1 MAELFGFEIKWKGS
15 EKEEELESFVEKTED
30 DGAMVVVGGGAQA
43 TFVDMEGSARTEAD
57 LIMKYRGMAEYPE
70 VQSAID
76 DIVNEAIVTNDLN
89 DAPVDIIVDDV
100 PFPDSIKKKIIAEFK
115 YGLQL
120 LDFSNTAHEKFRD
133 WYIDGRANFHV
144 IIDEANPS
152 KGILELRYI
161 DSPNIRKVR
170 EYEQEKNGQ
179 MYIKKLKRE
188 YYLYSESF
196 LMGTNSAK
204 MDSSGSTVTGLRI
217 AKDSVITIN
226 SGIMNPKKTMILS
239 YLHQAYKAKNQLS
252 MLEDAAVIYRIA
264 RAPERRVF
272 YIDVG
277 TLPKAKAEQYMRDMM
292 VKHKNKLAYDA
303 STGEIRDDRNFM
315 TMTDDFWL
323 PRREGGRGTEI
334 SMLNG
339 GATLGEMT
347 DVEYMQK
354 KLYKA
359 LRVPV
364 SRLESDGGFSL
375 GRPSEISR
383 EELKFAK
390 FVARLRSRFS
400 ILFDK
405 YLERQLILKGIVT
418 PEDWKTIKNHIRYD
432 FKKDNQFETLKNNEI
447 KREMGGVVNDYLP
460 LVEAGLFSMS
470 YVYKEI
476 CQFTDEE
483 IKQMKKEIDEEHAE
497 DQAKQALE
505 RDLNKDDEE
514 EEQGG
519 APTQFVATLKPAP
532 AKKTEGDTK

>member
-1 MAELFGFEIKWKGS
+1 MAELFGFEIKWKGN
-15 EKEEELESFVEKTED
+15 EKSEELESFVERTED
-30 DGAMVVVGGGAQA
+30 DGAMAVFGGGSQA
-43 TFVDMEGSARTEAD
+43 SFIDMEGSARTEAD
-57 LIMKYRGMAEYPE
+57 LIMKYRIMAEQSD
-70 VQSAID
+70 VKSAID

-89 DAPVDIIVDDV
+89 DSPVDIIVDDV
-100 PFPDSIKKKIIAEFK
+100 PFPDKIKKRIIEEFE

-120 LDFSNTAHEKFRD
+120 LDFSNNGHEKFRD
-133 WYIDGRANFHV
+133 WYVDGRSNFHV
-144 IIDEANPS
+144 IIDEENPS
-152 KGILELRYI
+152 RGILELRYI
-161 DSPNIRKVR
+161 DSPKIRKVR
-170 EYEQEKNGQ
+170 EYEQEKRGQ
-179 MYIKKLKRE
+179 IYVKKLKQE
-188 YYLYSESF
+188 YYLYSENF
-196 LMGTNSAK
+196 LMGSASK
-204 MDSSGSTVTGLRI
+204 NDMNGAMTGLKI
-217 AKDSVITIN
+217 AKDSVITVN
-226 SGIMNPKKTMILS
+226 SGITNANKTMILS
-239 YLHQAYKAKNQLS
+239 YLHEAYKASNQLR

-364 SRLESDGGFSL
+364 SRTESDSGFSL

-383 EELKFAK
+383 EEIKFAK
-390 FVARLRSRFS
+390 FVSRLRSRFT

-405 YLERQLILKGIVT
+405 FLERQLILKGIIT
-418 PEDWKTIKNHIRYD
+418 PEDWKDIKNNIRYD
-432 FKKDNQFETLKNNEI
+432 FKKDNMFEQMKNNEI
-447 KREMGGVVNDYLP
+447 EREKAGVVNDLLP
-460 LVEAGLFSMS
+460 LVEAGLYSMN
-470 YVYKEI
+470 YIYKNI
-476 CQFTDEE
+476 CLFTDEE

-505 RDLNKDDEE
+505 RDLNKEDEQDD
-514 EEQGG
+514 QGA
-519 APTQFVATLKPAP
+519 APTQFVATLKPAATP
-532 AKKTEGDTK
+532 KQGEDK